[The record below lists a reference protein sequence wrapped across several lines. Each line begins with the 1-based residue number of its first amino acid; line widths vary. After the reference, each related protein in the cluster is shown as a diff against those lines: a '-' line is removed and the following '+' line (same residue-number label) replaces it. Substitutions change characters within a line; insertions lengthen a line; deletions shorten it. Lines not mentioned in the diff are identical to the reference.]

1 MSSKDIKTGNV
12 VHLIEGQGEYVE
24 NDSMDDTLRA
34 LASVPNPRPI
44 RVPRAVGRA
53 QLEAC
58 FLNAFELIG
67 GQSRLAL
74 WANDNPGEFF
84 KLTARLFPQAIA
96 GPDGKEPVKIL
107 HAIAPSPLDRVG
119 RGEDSKD

>member
-1 MSSKDIKTGNV
+1 MSNDIQKGNV
-12 VHLIEGQGEYVE
+12 VHLLAGDGVE
-24 NDSMDDTLRA
+24 ETLLAEDSMSQTLA
-34 LASVPNPRPI
+34 TLAAVPNPSPI
-44 RVPRAVGRA
+44 RVPRTVGRA
-53 QLEAC
+53 QLESC

-119 RGEDSKD
+119 ENSKD